1 MKTIQHDLV
10 VLGGGPGGY
19 VAAIRAAQL
28 GLNAACVDENSLLG
42 GTCLRV
48 GCIPSKA
55 LLESTA
61 KLMDVRGGFAEHGIR
76 VAGAELDPAVMMR
89 RKEQIVGT
97 LAQGVETL
105 FKRHKIAR
113 YAGRGRLDGRGRILV
128 EGEDER
134 ILLEAR
140 HIVIATGS
148 KPARLHNVEC
158 DGSRIGTST
167 EALSYPEV
175 PKHLVVIGGG
185 YIGLELG
192 SVWSRAGAKVTVLEA
207 LDRIL
212 PGADE
217 EIARQVQPILEK
229 QGLQFRLGCR
239 IRKASVKGKE
249 CVVELEGAEAIRC
262 DRVLVA
268 VGRVAATADLGLDSV
283 AVQPEPRG
291 KSPSTMDLRPPPR
304 VSLPSAIAS
313 AGRNSPIRRRKRAW
327 PASSGSLR
335 ATGTSITIPSP
346 PWSTPIRRSPP
357 VGATEEQLQKLGCE
371 YRKGFFPF
379 RANGRARTLGEV
391 EGGVKL
397 LADARTDRVL
407 GVHIL
412 GSRAGGHDRRSGGR
426 DGLRRFER
434 GHRPGLPRPPNPFG
448 SPRRSRPHC
457 PRASD
462 PRMTRGRL
470 RLRQSRAASF
480 SYFRSALR
488 MSSVMVGHLGAENW
502 PKRSHK

>member
-291 KSPSTMDLRPPPR
+291 EIPVDDGFET
-304 VSLPSAIAS
+304 SAPGVFALGDCIRGPKLAHKASEEGMACVERIVTGYGHVDYDSIPAVVYTHPEIAS
-313 AGRNSPIRRRKRAW
+313 
-327 PASSGSLR
+327 
-335 ATGTSITIPSP
+335 
-346 PWSTPIRRSPP
+346 

-412 GSRAGGHDRRSGGR
+412 GSRAGDMIA
-426 DGLRRFER
+426 EAAAAMA
-434 GHRPGLPRPPNPFG
+434 FG
-448 SPRRSRPHC
+448 ASSEDIARVCHAHPTLSEALGEAA
-457 PRASD
+457 RA
-462 PRMTRGRL
+462 
-470 RLRQSRAASF
+470 
-480 SYFRSALR
+480 
-488 MSSVMVGHLGAENW
+488 VLGQAI
-502 PKRSHK
+502 HA